1 MLSCRTCDSGFTCVP
16 RENAPVRPLVSNH
29 LRNVHFSSRRR
40 DRSRPAHHHAAATMG
55 NKSWILRDLRKRAA
69 AVQVEAQRNAYL
81 AVARNTTLPAQ
92 TRHKAQLALNSYND
106 GEGRMVN
113 IKNRCMWTG
122 RGHGEC
128 CCGCVTLRGGGLRG
142 RTPPKPLRTR
152 RRWRGLGCARIAK
165 ADRQVS
171 STTLRSAAS
180 SSARTRLRAASPAC

>member
-1 MLSCRTCDSGFTCVP
+1 
-16 RENAPVRPLVSNH
+16 
-29 LRNVHFSSRRR
+29 
-40 DRSRPAHHHAAATMG
+40 MG

-128 CCGCVTLRGGGLRG
+128 GCGCGTLHGGGLRG
-142 RTPPKPLRTR
+142 R
-152 RRWRGLGCARIAK
+152 A
-165 ADRQVS
+165 
-171 STTLRSAAS
+171 STAQAVPSTA
-180 SSARTRLRAASPAC
+180 TGPAWMCQNSES